1 MDSPSD
7 VSCRRTS
14 SKCVFKSFCFVI
26 DCNRSCA
33 EEALRMLNGTPL
45 GGQNIRL
52 SWGRS
57 PSNKQVLSHP
67 LGLMN

>member
-1 MDSPSD
+1 M
-7 VSCRRTS
+7 
-14 SKCVFKSFCFVI
+14 CFQIFLCSVI